1 VADRSDDFD
10 LKKQLRIAARNRR
23 IGKRLERE
31 RAFWRITGIA
41 LACGSL
47 SALALLGI
55 TAAMF
60 LTGHGR

>member
-1 VADRSDDFD
+1 MADRSDDFD

-23 IGKRLERE
+23 IWERLERE
-31 RAFWRITGIA
+31 RAFWRITGIS
-41 LACGSL
+41 LACASL

-60 LTGHGR
+60 LTGHVR